1 MPSWESDQT
10 DAVTVL
16 EKDTTSGSKKHTLYE
31 YTVDKKGTL
40 AVKEVFELNHFAKV
54 SKVFLFDEYALAVV
68 DDSAITVVHFRDYKG
83 KEVPFNFCID
93 LVKGNIVDVVV
104 TSPLERA
111 ADSASRIAARLGVE
125 VCEDPDLEEVR
136 FGHWQGLSY
145 EEIVSHEDYRAF
157 AADPTRNPTPGGETI
172 VQVQGRGLAAVGR
185 AAPGERVVFVSHGD
199 IIRAILSHYLAV
211 PLDEFRRIRVDN
223 CGLSAITSRRGR
235 AEVKFVNL
243 LADPDR
249 AWEPLHWSKKVS
261 APTS

>member
-1 MPSWESDQT
+1 MPPEAEAGDGGAEEIRTVILMRHGET
-10 DAVTVL
+10 DWNRQRRVM
-16 EKDTTSGSKKHTLYE
+16 
-31 YTVDKKGTL
+31 GTL
-40 AVKEVFELNHFAKV
+40 DIPLNDTGREQCARAAAV
-54 SKVFLFDEYALAVV
+54 LAEFGV
-68 DDSAITVVHFRDYKG
+68 TR
-83 KEVPFNFCID
+83 
-93 LVKGNIVDVVV
+93 VV

-243 LADPDR
+243 LADPGR
-249 AWEPLHWSKKVS
+249 AWEPLHWSRKVS

>member
-1 MPSWESDQT
+1 MPPEAEAGDGGAEDIRTVILMRHGET
-10 DAVTVL
+10 DWNRQRRVM
-16 EKDTTSGSKKHTLYE
+16 
-31 YTVDKKGTL
+31 GTL
-40 AVKEVFELNHFAKV
+40 DIPLNETGREQCARAAM
-54 SKVFLFDEYALAVV
+54 LLADFGV
-68 DDSAITVVHFRDYKG
+68 TR
-83 KEVPFNFCID
+83 
-93 LVKGNIVDVVV
+93 VV

-111 ADSASRIAARLGVE
+111 ADSASRIASRLGVM
-125 VCEDPDLEEVR
+125 VDEDPDLEEVR

-172 VQVQGRGLAAVGR
+172 VQVQGRGLEAVGR
-185 AAPGERVVFVSHGD
+185 ARPGERVVFVSHGD

-249 AWEPLHWSKKVS
+249 VWEPLHWSRKVS